1 MYLLEH
7 ASQWS
12 VSQMELSPFLPKP
25 PPPAPPEQS
34 HQLWRASASLSHF
47 LKSSPHGFLFRLL
60 LFEGQGGEGE
70 GCQGS
75 FLRSFFSCICSYQC
89 HCQSSFLALYSQR
102 EHKSWTATKFLV
114 TVLTMNMALTFSRTS
129 DPDTE
134 HGLQ

>member
-12 VSQMELSPFLPKP
+12 VSQMELSPFLPKLP
-25 PPPAPPEQS
+25 PTPT
-34 HQLWRASASLSHF
+34 RAEPSTVESFSF
-47 LKSSPHGFLFRLL
+47 LITLFKSSPHGFLFRLL

-70 GCQGS
+70 GHQGS

-134 HGLQ
+134 HDLQ